1 MAKETIAGLAKRLG
15 ISKASVSY
23 ALNGQPGVSEL
34 TRRRVLDLAEELE
47 WYPSSSA
54 RALSRSRAGAVGM
67 VLSADPLLI
76 GTEPYYMGLLTG
88 IEAALAQAD
97 MALMLRM
104 VGKDPAQER
113 LIYERW
119 AGEQKVDG
127 VVVFDHL
134 HDDPRPAL
142 LARLG
147 LPFVLHGAPATGTPH
162 GFAGTTTDHTV
173 DAATIVDHL
182 HGGGHRRIAHVT
194 GPHTFLH
201 EEERIR
207 GVRERAAGHGMQ
219 VVLHEATYALD
230 AGHDAVV
237 ALLRAPSDEPV
248 TAVVFGNDLMSMGG
262 LLALGELGL
271 RCPEDVAIVSWDDS
285 LHCRL
290 ASPAV
295 TALAR
300 TPGQQGRIAAELLLT
315 LLDSGEARTRSLPG
329 SELMVRASTA
339 VLRSGRP

>member
-1 MAKETIAGLAKRLG
+1 MAKETIAGLARRLG

-76 GTEPYYMGLLTG
+76 DTEPYYMAMLAG
-88 IEAALAQAD
+88 IETALAAGD
-97 MALMLRM
+97 VALMLRM

-113 LIYERW
+113 ATYERW
-119 AGEQKVDG
+119 AGERKVDG
-127 VVVFDHL
+127 VLVFDHL

-142 LARLG
+142 LDRLG
-147 LPFVLHGAPATGTPH
+147 MPFVLHGAPGSAGPAA
-162 GFAGTTTDHTV
+162 FSGTTTDHAV
-173 DAATIVDHL
+173 DAATIVRHL
-182 HGGGHRRIAHVT
+182 HDLGHRRVAHVS
-194 GPHTFLH
+194 GPRTFLH
-201 EEERIR
+201 EEERIG
-207 GVRERAAGHGMQ
+207 GVAACAATHGME
-219 VVLHEATYALD
+219 VVPFEGNYALG

-237 ALLRAPSDEPV
+237 SLLRDPGDRPI

-262 LLALGELGL
+262 LLALRELGL
-271 RCPEDVAIVSWDDS
+271 RCPEEVALVSWDDS
-285 LHCRL
+285 LHCQL

-295 TALAR
+295 TALSR
-300 TPGQQGRIAAELLLT
+300 NPGMQGRVAAELLLA
-315 LLDSGEARTRSLPG
+315 LLETGTFQTRPMPV
-329 SELMVRASTA
+329 SELVVRASTA
-339 VLRSGRP
+339 AG